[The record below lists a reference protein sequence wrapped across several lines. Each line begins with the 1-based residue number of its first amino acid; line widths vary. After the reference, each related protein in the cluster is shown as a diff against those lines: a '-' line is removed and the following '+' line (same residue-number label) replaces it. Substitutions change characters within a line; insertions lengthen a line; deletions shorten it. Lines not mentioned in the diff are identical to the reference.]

1 MSKLLI
7 FIPCYRCENQIERV
21 VYKLKQ
27 SKLEATVLIIDNI
40 SPDHTLLKA
49 QQALTKYHVSPAVII
64 RNSGNYNL
72 GGSHKVAFKYALEH
86 GFSHLIVLHG
96 DDQADI
102 RDLIPLLEKK
112 YHLEYDC
119 LLGSRFHPH
128 SLLKGYSKF
137 RIFGNKVLNLFCSLV
152 CSAPISDMGS
162 GLNMYS
168 ANFFKDARYLTFPN
182 DLTFN
187 VSLLFH
193 SYLAGYKVSFFP
205 ISWREED
212 QVSNAKVFTQMKII
226 LSTIIKV
233 LKEKSALYSGP
244 SQLYS
249 SEVIYKK

>member
-21 VYKLKQ
+21 ILKLKE
-27 SKLEATVLIIDNI
+27 SKLDASVLLIDNI
-40 SPDHTLLKA
+40 SPDRTLQKA
-49 QQALTKYHVSPAVII
+49 QAALDMNFISPAVILK
-64 RNSGNYNL
+64 NSANYNL
-72 GGSHKVAFKYALEH
+72 GGSHKVAFNYALKH
-86 GFSHLIVLHG
+86 GFSHVIVLHG
-96 DDQADI
+96 DDQADL
-102 RDLIPLLEKK
+102 RDLITLIDAK
-112 YHLEYDC
+112 YHLQYDC
-119 LLGSRFHPH
+119 LLGSRFHPD
-128 SLLKGYSKF
+128 SRLKGYSTL

-152 CSAPISDMGS
+152 CSTQISDMGS

-168 ANFFKDARYLTFPN
+168 AHFLKDSRYLTFPN

-187 VSLLFH
+187 ISLLFH
-193 SYLAGYKVSFFP
+193 SFLAGYKVCFFP

-212 QVSNAKVFTQMKII
+212 QVSNAKIFTQMKII

-233 LKEKSALYSGP
+233 LKDNSALYSGP

>member
-1 MSKLLI
+1 MSKFLI

-21 VYKLKQ
+21 VYKLKE
-27 SKLEATVLIIDNI
+27 SKIEASVLLIDNI
-40 SPDHTLLKA
+40 SPDHTLKKA
-49 QQALTKYHVSPAVII
+49 QAALDQNFISPAVILKN
-64 RNSGNYNL
+64 RENYNL
-72 GGSHKVAFKYALEH
+72 GGSHKVAFNYALEH
-86 GFSHLIVLHG
+86 GFSHVIVLHG
-96 DDQADI
+96 DDQADL
-102 RDLIPLLEKK
+102 RDLIPLIEAK

-119 LLGSRFHPH
+119 LLGSRFHPD
-128 SLLKGYSKF
+128 SRLQGYSKF

-168 ANFFKDARYLTFPN
+168 AHFLKDARYLSFPN

-212 QVSNAKVFTQMKII
+212 QVSNAKIFTQMKII

-233 LKEKSALYSGP
+233 LKEKSSLYSGP
-244 SQLYS
+244 TQLYA

>member
-1 MSKLLI
+1 MSKFLI

-21 VYKLKQ
+21 IYKLKA
-27 SKLEATVLIIDNI
+27 SKLEASVLLIDNL
-40 SPDHTLLKA
+40 SPDHTLDKA
-49 QQALTKYHVSPAVII
+49 QTALDKYHVSPAVILK
-64 RNSGNYNL
+64 NSQNYNL
-72 GGSHKVAFKYALEH
+72 GGSHKVAFNYALEH
-86 GFSHLIVLHG
+86 GFSHVIVLHG
-96 DDQADI
+96 DDQADLS
-102 RDLIPLLEKK
+102 DLIPFIESNS
-112 YHLEYDC
+112 HIEYDC
-119 LLGSRFHPH
+119 LLGSRFHPQ
-128 SLLKGYSKF
+128 SSLKGYSKF
-137 RIFGNKVLNLFCSLV
+137 RIFGNTILNHFCSLV

-168 ANFFKDARYLTFPN
+168 AHFLKDARYLTFPN

-193 SYLAGYKVSFFP
+193 SYLAGYRVSFFP

-233 LKEKSALYSGP
+233 LKDKSALYSGAL
-244 SQLYS
+244 QVYA

>member
-21 VYKLKQ
+21 IYKLKE
-27 SKLEATVLIIDNI
+27 SKIEASVLLIDNL
-40 SPDHTLLKA
+40 SPDHTLDKA
-49 QQALTKYHVSPAVII
+49 QSALGKYHLSPAVIL
-64 RNSGNYNL
+64 RNSKNYNL

-86 GFSHLIVLHG
+86 GFSHVIVLHG
-96 DDQADI
+96 DDQADLG
-102 RDLIPLLEKK
+102 DLIPLIEAK

-119 LLGSRFHPH
+119 LLGSRFHPR
-128 SLLKGYSKF
+128 SRLMGYSRF
-137 RIFGNKVLNLFCSLV
+137 RIFGNKVLNRFCSLV
-152 CSAPISDMGS
+152 CGATISDMGS
-162 GLNMYS
+162 GLNIYS
-168 ANFFKDARYLTFPN
+168 AHFLKDSRYLTFPN

-193 SYLAGYKVSFFP
+193 SYLAGYKICFFP

-233 LKEKSALYSGP
+233 LKDKSALYSGP
-244 SQLYS
+244 SQDYA
-249 SEVIYKK
+249 SEVIYKQ